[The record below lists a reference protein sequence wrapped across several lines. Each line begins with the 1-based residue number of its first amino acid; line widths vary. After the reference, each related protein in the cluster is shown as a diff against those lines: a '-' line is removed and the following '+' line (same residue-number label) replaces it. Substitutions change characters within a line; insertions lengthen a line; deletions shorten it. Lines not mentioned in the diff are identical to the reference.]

1 MTSAVYA
8 DRHDTAATVVSRLW
22 MSTVLSGVLTVV
34 LGVALLVWP
43 DKSLIVA
50 SALFG
55 AYLLISGIVQVVMAF
70 AHHVSTGGRFLLF
83 ISGAVSVAL
92 AVLAFR
98 HFGEGYALLLMAI
111 WIGVGF
117 VFRGTAVT
125 AAAVSDRGLPGR
137 GWTMFSGILTVIAGV
152 ITLAWPFDSISV
164 LTLVVGAWL
173 VVIGLVEIGAA
184 FAIRKDVNSITS
196 AIRG

>member
-8 DRHDTAATVVSRLW
+8 DRTPATVVSRLW
-22 MSTVLSGVLTVV
+22 TATVLSGVLTAV

-83 ISGAVSVAL
+83 ISGALSVAL

-111 WIGVGF
+111 WIGIGF
-117 VFRGTAVT
+117 IFRGTAVT
-125 AAAVSDRGLPGR
+125 AAAVSDRGVPGR
-137 GWTMFSGILTVIAGV
+137 GWTILSGILTVIA
-152 ITLAWPFDSISV
+152 
-164 LTLVVGAWL
+164 
-173 VVIGLVEIGAA
+173 
-184 FAIRKDVNSITS
+184 N
-196 AIRG
+196 